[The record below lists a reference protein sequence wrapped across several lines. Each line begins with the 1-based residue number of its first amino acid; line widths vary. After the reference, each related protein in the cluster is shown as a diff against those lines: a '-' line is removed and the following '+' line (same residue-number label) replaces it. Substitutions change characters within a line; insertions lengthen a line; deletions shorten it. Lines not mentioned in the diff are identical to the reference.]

1 MEHNRHLT
9 IFLDKGIMSR
19 TDVQKN
25 IFLQAKNLTTAI
37 PRDSMVYI
45 HWKNGNPLVLPQK
58 EKGFGVITSVR
69 LESIL
74 RKQFSL
80 VI

>member
-1 MEHNRHLT
+1 
-9 IFLDKGIMSR
+9 MSR

-74 RKQFSL
+74 RKLSADKFSL
-80 VI
+80 IVMILDPFR

>member
-1 MEHNRHLT
+1 
-9 IFLDKGIMSR
+9 MSR
-19 TDVQKN
+19 LDVQKN
-25 IFLQAKNLTTAI
+25 IFLQAKNLINAI

-45 HWKNGNPLVLPQK
+45 HWKNGNPVVLPQK
-58 EKGFGVITSVR
+58 ERGYGMITSVR